1 LTGGWGVPIDVLRGY
16 AYKDGLSSV
25 FPKTYVC
32 AGNSQVQLSGK
43 ESTGKIKP
51 MTQEARSAAPSR
63 KKTLPTGARTDGHS
77 VSSGPAFQHY
87 QAAVLLLQ
95 QGKYEKALAA
105 LQKLLPEAP
114 IEIKER
120 CQMYIS
126 TCLRQLEKPSLAFD
140 TPEERYDYAV
150 SQLNTGYYDDARE
163 QFNGILSSH
172 PGADYAFYGLA
183 VLDSITGRAQDCLAN
198 LARAIELNQRNR
210 LQARVDNDF
219 QNMQDDPRF
228 TELLYPEAP

>member
-1 LTGGWGVPIDVLRGY
+1 
-16 AYKDGLSSV
+16 
-25 FPKTYVC
+25 
-32 AGNSQVQLSGK
+32 
-43 ESTGKIKP
+43 
-51 MTQEARSAAPSR
+51 
-63 KKTLPTGARTDGHS
+63 
-77 VSSGPAFQHY
+77 
-87 QAAVLLLQ
+87 
-95 QGKYEKALAA
+95 
-105 LQKLLPEAP
+105 
-114 IEIKER
+114 
-120 CQMYIS
+120 
-126 TCLRQLEKPSLAFD
+126 
-140 TPEERYDYAV
+140 V